1 MNILTDELPESVTIN
16 NTEYQIDPDFRT
28 CLNIILAFED
38 PELTPQEKQIILLS
52 ILFLD
57 MPPVTQETFEQANW
71 FLNAGMSGESE
82 DAPMRLYSF
91 AKDSNFVFAA
101 FRQTHGI
108 DLRKTDLHW
117 HEFLALFM
125 DMGQE
130 TTFCQLTALRKRLK
144 TGKATKEEKQFAY
157 EHPEMIDIP
166 EMDDRTL
173 EQKITADEF
182 ERKVEEARRKR
193 NGG

>member
-1 MNILTDELPESVTIN
+1 MNILTDVLPETLTIYH
-16 NTEYQIDPDFRT
+16 TEYPVDSDFRT
-28 CLNIILAFED
+28 CLKIILAFED
-38 PELTPQEKQIILLS
+38 NELTSQEKQIILFS
-52 ILFLD
+52 MLFLD

-82 DAPMRLYSF
+82 DTPMRLYSF

-108 DLRKTDLHW
+108 DLRKADLHW
-117 HEFLALFM
+117 WEFLALFM
-125 DMGQE
+125 DMGSE

-144 TGKATKEEKQFAY
+144 TGKASKDEKQFAHD
-157 EHPEMIDIP
+157 HPEMIDIP
-166 EMDDRTL
+166 EMDDRSL
-173 EQKITADEF
+173 EEKITADEF

-193 NGG
+193 NG